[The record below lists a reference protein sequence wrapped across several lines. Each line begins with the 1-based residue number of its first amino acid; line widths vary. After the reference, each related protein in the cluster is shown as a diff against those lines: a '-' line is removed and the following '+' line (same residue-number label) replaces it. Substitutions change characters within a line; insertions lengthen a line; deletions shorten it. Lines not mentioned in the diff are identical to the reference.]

1 MQSASFELKS
11 CEIARHRKNIDD
23 IPTKHQKRII
33 SVKGLTVYINWR
45 ELRWTPTEI
54 LMEIAKLLKMS
65 KRNNSLLYLHPANT
79 LHLVSFA
86 HPEER
91 ECVCVCV
98 KGVSESERKAT
109 VFYKTSND
117 FQFRA
122 LSSSGFLFMWTLKR
136 KPMSAYVFICKEAYC
151 VIVKRLQTKQ
161 KLSRKLCGKERE
173 RERQRNE
180 RALCEKK
187 EVM

>member
-1 MQSASFELKS
+1 MHA
-11 CEIARHRKNIDD
+11 
-23 IPTKHQKRII
+23 KRII
-33 SVKGLTVYINWR
+33 WIE
-45 ELRWTPTEI
+45 ELRNCQASQKHRRYSNQTSKANHQRQRI
-54 LMEIAKLLKMS
+54 DCVYKLKRIEMNTYWDINGNS
-65 KRNNSLLYLHPANT
+65 KTLENVKAQQFSTVFASSKHTSLGFICT
-79 LHLVSFA
+79 S
-86 HPEER
+86 R
-91 ECVCVCV
+91 GECVCVCV

-161 KLSRKLCGKERE
+161 KLSRKLCGKER
-173 RERQRNE
+173 
-180 RALCEKK
+180 
-187 EVM
+187 